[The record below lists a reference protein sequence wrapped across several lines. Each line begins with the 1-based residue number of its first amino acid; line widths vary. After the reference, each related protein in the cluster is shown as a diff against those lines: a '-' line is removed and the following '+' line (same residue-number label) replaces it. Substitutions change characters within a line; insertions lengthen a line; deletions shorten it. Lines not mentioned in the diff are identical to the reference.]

1 MKEAKCANLENGSGE
16 EPRYKQAEKNRMM
29 KPVMVGGESRR
40 VKSGD
45 GGELTRTEV
54 MVGQC

>member
-1 MKEAKCANLENGSGE
+1 MENGSGK
-16 EPRYKQAEKNRMM
+16 EPRYKQAERNRMM
-29 KPVMVGGESRR
+29 KPVMVGGESWR

-54 MVGQC
+54 VLMVGHC